1 LLISKAGDDCINQF
15 PIGAKLSD
23 KKLLFPYLNVADKA
37 GGDCINRKKIANKRS
52 GRKIYNR

>member
-1 LLISKAGDDCINQF
+1 MIS
-15 PIGAKLSD
+15 SEE
-23 KKLLFPYLNVADKA
+23 LFVNVADKA